1 MDGAGFRWI
10 DAAGPLILFWMMGVV
25 GLELSVDDFR
35 RVARQRAS
43 VLVGTLG
50 QWTLLPLAALGVV
63 AALDLSGV
71 TAAGVVLITAAPG
84 GGISNVF
91 TYVARANTALSV
103 TLTAVSSLCAVV
115 TLPLLT
121 AAGFERVGGAELEM
135 DVPVLPMTGQLA
147 LFVLLPIALG
157 MRVRARRS
165 ELALRWAGRLRR
177 GVLAALVVFVVL
189 GVSMGD
195 AVLLEQLTG
204 SLGAALVWTL
214 VAMAVGFLV
223 AVACRLAAADRF
235 TFLIEYSVK
244 NVGLAA
250 IVAIAGFQR
259 PELAVFAGAYV
270 VIAYPLAVLLCLG
283 FRRLR
288 G

>member
-1 MDGAGFRWI
+1 MDGSFDWV
-10 DAAGPLILFWMMGVV
+10 DAIGPLILSWMMAVV
-25 GLELSVDDFR
+25 GLELTVDDFR

-50 QWTLLPLAALGVV
+50 QWTLLPLAALGLV
-63 AALDLSGV
+63 AALDLRGA

-115 TLPLLT
+115 TLPILT
-121 AAGFERVGGAELEM
+121 SAGFGRVGGEGLQL
-135 DVPVLPMTGQLA
+135 DVPVVPMTAQLA
-147 LFVLLPIALG
+147 LFVLLPIAIG
-157 MRVRARRS
+157 MRVRARRR

-177 GVLAALVVFVVL
+177 GVLIALVAFLVL
-189 GVSMGD
+189 GVSTGD
-195 AVLLEQLTG
+195 EALLSELWG
-204 SLGAALVWTL
+204 SLPAALLWTL
-214 VAMAVGFLV
+214 AAMAVGFAV
-223 AVACRLAAADRF
+223 AVACRLDAADRF
-235 TFLIEYSVK
+235 TFVIEYSVK

-250 IVAIAGFQR
+250 IVAIAGFGR

-270 VIAYPLAVLLCLG
+270 LVGYPIAALACLG

-288 G
+288 A